1 MVGNEIGRSPKK
13 IFKKA
18 KKDDFLPCKTTHR
31 PFSEGIC
38 PDKIRNRTN
47 VCSTVV
53 IRLNSELE
61 GKNDAEAQVVVAIRG
76 RVVVAISDAAV
87 LRVVVPATAAIH
99 TVRAF

>member
-1 MVGNEIGRSPKK
+1 MKSGEAR
-13 IFKKA
+13 IFFLKKA
-18 KKDDFLPCKTTHR
+18 KKDDFLPYKATHR

-76 RVVVAISDAAV
+76 RVIVAIRYTAIHG
-87 LRVVVPATAAIH
+87 VVVPATAAIH
-99 TVRAF
+99 AIRPFR